1 MLHITLKGDIIM
13 VYVINKHG
21 RSLMPCT
28 PRTARLLLRDKC
40 AKVISRD
47 PFTIKLLIGVPG
59 YTQPLVLGIDPGS
72 KYIGSAVRTETNQAI
87 YLSEIHQRTDVTK
100 KMTQRKMY
108 RVNRRGRKTRYRK
121 PRFSNRKNS
130 TKTNRYPP
138 TLENKFHTIERE
150 VEFVCKKLPITK
162 LYIEMGKFDMHAMTN
177 PDVLKNHW
185 MYQQGNEFGFYNT
198 KAYVLNR
205 DDYTCQCCKGKKK
218 DPRLHCH
225 HIIYRR
231 NGGSDRADNLI
242 VVCETCHD
250 DIHANKITLTKK
262 QLLAV
267 KKSLKH
273 ATQMNVL
280 CSMIKKRF
288 VIDTFTET
296 SGYIAKSIR
305 EHFEC
310 YKEHYWDA
318 FFGSFEHGNKPEILT
333 DKVLIKKCV
342 AKGVY
347 RQTSG
352 KRSEKKM
359 PTGKICGFRVWD
371 KVKFNNVIYFVRG
384 RMSTGYAN
392 LCNIHGEQFKI
403 LPMPKFTQLTRISAR
418 KSWIMST

>member
-1 MLHITLKGDIIM
+1 M

-21 RSLMPCT
+21 RPLMPCS

-59 YTQPLVLGIDPGS
+59 HTQPLVLGIDPGS
-72 KYIGSAVRTETNQAI
+72 KYIGSAVRTKTNQAI

-108 RVNRRGRKTRYRK
+108 RNTRRGRKTRYRK
-121 PRFSNRKNS
+121 PRFLNRKNS

-138 TLENKFHTIERE
+138 TLENKFHTIQKE
-150 VEFVCKKLPITK
+150 VEFVTKILPITK
-162 LYIEMGKFDMHAMTN
+162 MYIEMGKFDMHAMMN
-177 PDVLKNHW
+177 PAVLSHHW

-205 DDYTCQCCKGKKK
+205 DDYTCQCCKGKRK
-218 DPRLHCH
+218 DPHLHCH

-231 NGGSDRADNLI
+231 NGGSDRADNLL

-250 DIHANKITLTKK
+250 DIHANKIILTKK
-262 QLLAV
+262 QLSSVL
-267 KKSLKH
+267 KTLKH

-288 VIDTFTET
+288 GIDTFVET

-305 EHFEC
+305 EHFKC
-310 YKEHYWDA
+310 DKEHYWDA
-318 FFGSFEHGNKPEILT
+318 FFGSFEHGDKPEILT
-333 DKVLIKKCV
+333 NRVLIKKCV
-342 AKGVY
+342 AKGDY
-347 RQTSG
+347 QCTKG
-352 KRSEKKM
+352 KRSEIKM
-359 PTGKICGFRVWD
+359 PKKKIYGFKRWD
-371 KVKFNNVIYFVRG
+371 KVLYQGVRYFIKG
-384 RMSTGYAN
+384 RISTGYAK
-392 LCNIHGEQFKI
+392 LCDI
-403 LPMPKFTQLTRISAR
+403 LGTEEKLKPIPKFNLMKRLSGR
-418 KSWIMST
+418 KSWIMIS